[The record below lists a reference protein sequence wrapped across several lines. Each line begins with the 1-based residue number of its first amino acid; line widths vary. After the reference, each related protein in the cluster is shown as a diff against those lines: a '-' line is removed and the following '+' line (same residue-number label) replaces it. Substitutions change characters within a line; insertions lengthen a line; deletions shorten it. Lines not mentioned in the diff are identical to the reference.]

1 MKIQRL
7 DVSDDPELDRKKS
20 DSESGFVVILFVRLP
35 ANLINSAKVWSMN
48 QNNPTFNLIL
58 GLPSLDTRMKYFAS
72 VQNLE
77 KTF

>member
-1 MKIQRL
+1 M
-7 DVSDDPELDRKKS
+7 
-20 DSESGFVVILFVRLP
+20 VRSCLICPP

-72 VQNLE
+72 VQNLKK
-77 KTF
+77 KTFWLLNEELFEF